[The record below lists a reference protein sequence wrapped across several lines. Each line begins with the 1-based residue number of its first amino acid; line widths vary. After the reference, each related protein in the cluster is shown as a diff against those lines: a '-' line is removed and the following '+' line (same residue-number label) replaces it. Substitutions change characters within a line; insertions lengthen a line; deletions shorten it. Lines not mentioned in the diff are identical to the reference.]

1 MKFLKDYRKLS
12 DNNYDSALKEV
23 ENHISSS
30 SEDPKAMKRL
40 NEIKMSIEG
49 LREEE
54 KDGETTSAEASQA
67 LKGFH
72 EQLLNKR
79 YREGGRKTRRRSK
92 HRKTHRRRR

>member
-1 MKFLKDYRKLS
+1 MKFLKDYRTK
-12 DNNYDSALKEV
+12 DKYETALKEI
-23 ENHISSS
+23 ESHISDSR
-30 SEDPKAMKRL
+30 EDPKSIKRL

-54 KDGETTSAEASQA
+54 KDGETTSAEATRT
-67 LKGFH
+67 LDGFH
-72 EQLLNKR
+72 QQLINKR